1 MMGVGVGSDGLDDGA
16 NELLVAWVVHVVVMS
31 EVTGFFFFGSRVVLR
46 MHDNGVTRG
55 AAEISLVMAFGVGE
69 IELGRSVAYR
79 AIHRWSIGK
88 EWENCCVIYV
98 SLKMPNEVTIRVSPE
113 VAATPELLR
122 KEVERVLG
130 GRCMH
135 QPEEIIGV
143 HVRRR
148 SIDARGRTPVVQ
160 LQVQVFGEGEQAEWE
175 QVQRAVYESEAVFLP
190 EYPDVRE
197 AQEVHIVGAGPAG
210 LFAALRLLEQG
221 VKPVVWERGKNV
233 LERIADLKG
242 INVDH
247 VVNPDSNYCFGE
259 GGAGT
264 YSDGKLY
271 TRAKKRGNVRRILEL
286 LVGFGAV
293 PEILVEAHPH
303 IGTNKLPKIIAAMRE
318 CILEHGG
325 EINFGHRVV
334 DVVLEGD
341 GDSRRIAGLEVMKID
356 DAPVRNIPAKHV
368 ILATGHSARDIF
380 ELLVRREI
388 AVEAKPLA
396 IGVRVEHPQALIDS
410 IQYSCESRGEY
421 LPAAPYSVVHQV
433 EGRGVYSFCMCPG
446 GVVAPCATKPGEIV
460 TNGWSSSRR
469 ARSTANSGI
478 VVELELAD
486 FEAYQA
492 EHGPLAAMA
501 FQADI
506 ERKAWEAGGRTQ
518 TAPAQRL
525 VDFVEGRVS
534 KDLPKTSYSPGL
546 RSVDLAEVLPGFIV
560 ERLREGFVAFDK
572 KMKGFL
578 TNEAV
583 VHAPETRTSSPV
595 RIPRDEERLVH
606 PEVSG
611 LYPCGEGAGYAGG
624 IISAAMDGERVAEAV
639 VRSVRGE

>member
-1 MMGVGVGSDGLDDGA
+1 
-16 NELLVAWVVHVVVMS
+16 
-31 EVTGFFFFGSRVVLR
+31 
-46 MHDNGVTRG
+46 
-55 AAEISLVMAFGVGE
+55 
-69 IELGRSVAYR
+69 
-79 AIHRWSIGK
+79 
-88 EWENCCVIYV
+88 
-98 SLKMPNEVTIRVSPE
+98 MPNELTLRVSPE
-113 VAATPELLR
+113 IAATHELLR

-130 GRCMH
+130 GEGMH
-135 QPEEIIGV
+135 QPEKRKEAETILGI
-143 HVRRR
+143 HVRKR
-148 SIDARGRTPVVQ
+148 SIDARGKTPVMQ
-160 LQVQVFGEGEQAEWE
+160 LQVQVYGEGEQAEWE
-175 QVQRAVYESEAVFLP
+175 AVQRALTEPETVYLP
-190 EYPDVRE
+190 EYPDVRQAE
-197 AQEVHIVGAGPAG
+197 EVHIIGAGPAG
-210 LFAALRLLEQG
+210 LFAALKVIEQG
-221 VKPVVWERGKNV
+221 LKPVVWERGKDV
-233 LERIADLKG
+233 RERVKDLKG
-242 INVDH
+242 INVHH

-271 TRAKKRGNVRRILEL
+271 TRSKKRGDVQRILEL

-318 CILEHGG
+318 CILSHGG
-325 EINFGHRVV
+325 EVHFGHRVL
-334 DVVLEGD
+334 DLVLEGD
-341 GDSRRIAGLEVMKID
+341 GGSRCIAGLEVMKID
-356 DAPVRNIPAKHV
+356 DAPVRHIPAKHV

-388 AVEAKPLA
+388 AIEAKPLA

-433 EGRGVYSFCMCPG
+433 GGRGVYSFCMCPG

-486 FEAYQA
+486 FKDYEE

-501 FQADI
+501 FQAEI

-546 RSVDLAEVLPGFIV
+546 RSVNLAEVLPDFIV
-560 ERLREGFVAFDK
+560 QRLREGFVAFDR

-606 PEVSG
+606 PEIEG

-639 VRSVRGE
+639 VRTVFR

>member
-1 MMGVGVGSDGLDDGA
+1 MGGGC
-16 NELLVAWVVHVVVMS
+16 VAGNSLHVI
-31 EVTGFFFFGSRVVLR
+31 LR
-46 MHDNGVTRG
+46 DT
-55 AAEISLVMAFGVGE
+55 
-69 IELGRSVAYR
+69 
-79 AIHRWSIGK
+79 
-88 EWENCCVIYV
+88 V
-98 SLKMPNEVTIRVSPE
+98 SLSMPNELTLRVSPE
-113 VAATPELLR
+113 VAAKPELLR
-122 KEVERVLG
+122 KEVERVLRG
-130 GRCMH
+130 QGIH
-135 QPEEIIGV
+135 GLEDLLDI
-143 HVRRR
+143 HVRKR
-148 SIDARGRTPVVQ
+148 SIDARGRMPVMQ
-160 LQVQVFGEGEQAEWE
+160 LQVQVFTLGEELEWKAVQQALSAP
-175 QVQRAVYESEAVFLP
+175 RAVYLP
-190 EYPDVRE
+190 RYLDVWQAE
-197 AQEVHIVGAGPAG
+197 EVHVVGAGPAG

-221 VKPVVWERGKNV
+221 VKPVVWERGKDV
-233 LERIADLKG
+233 RERVKDLKG
-242 INVDH
+242 INVNH

-271 TRAKKRGNVRRILEL
+271 TRAKKRGDVRRILEL

-303 IGTNKLPKIIAAMRE
+303 IGTNKLSKIISAIRE
-318 CILEHGG
+318 CILAHGG
-325 EINFGHRVV
+325 EVHFGNRVV
-334 DVVLEGD
+334 DLVLEGVD
-341 GDSRRIAGLEVMKID
+341 SSRESRRIAGLKVTEVGDVAIEGIVENN
-356 DAPVRNIPAKHV
+356 AAVRNISVKHV

-388 AVEAKPLA
+388 EVEAKPLA

-469 ARSTANSGI
+469 ARLTANSGI

-486 FEAYQA
+486 FKDYEAEY
-492 EHGPLAAMA
+492 GPLAAMA
-501 FQADI
+501 FQAEI

-525 VDFVEGRVS
+525 VDFMEGRVS
-534 KDLPKTSYSPGL
+534 KDLPKTSYAPGI
-546 RSVDLAEVLPGFIV
+546 RSVDLAKVLPGFIV
-560 ERLREGFVAFDK
+560 ERLREGFRAFDQ

-595 RIPRDEERLVH
+595 RIPRDEEWFVH

-611 LYPCGEGAGYAGG
+611 LYPCGEGSGYAGG

-639 VRSVRGE
+639 VRSVRGEWKS

>member
-1 MMGVGVGSDGLDDGA
+1 
-16 NELLVAWVVHVVVMS
+16 
-31 EVTGFFFFGSRVVLR
+31 
-46 MHDNGVTRG
+46 
-55 AAEISLVMAFGVGE
+55 
-69 IELGRSVAYR
+69 
-79 AIHRWSIGK
+79 
-88 EWENCCVIYV
+88 
-98 SLKMPNEVTIRVSPE
+98 MPNELTLRVSPE
-113 VAATPELLR
+113 IAATPELLR

-130 GRCMH
+130 GSKTNVTGRKGSVQYGGKGLV
-135 QPEEIIGV
+135 QPEKKKKETAILGI
-143 HVRRR
+143 HVRKR
-148 SIDARGRTPVVQ
+148 SIDARGRTPVMQ
-160 LQVQVFGEGEQAEWE
+160 LQVQVFSEGEQAEWE
-175 QVQRAVYESEAVFLP
+175 TVQRALAEPETVYLP
-190 EYPDVRE
+190 EYPDVRQAE
-197 AQEVHIVGAGPAG
+197 EVHIIGAGPAG
-210 LFAALRLLEQG
+210 LFAALKVIEQG
-221 VKPVVWERGKNV
+221 LKPVVWERGKDV
-233 LERIADLKG
+233 RERVKDLKG
-242 INVDH
+242 INVHH

-271 TRAKKRGNVRRILEL
+271 TRSKKRGDVQRILEL

-318 CILEHGG
+318 CILSHGG
-325 EINFGHRVV
+325 EIHFGHRVV
-334 DVVLEGD
+334 DLVLEGD
-341 GDSRRIAGLEVMKID
+341 GAGNGSEALESSKALESSRASRRIAGLEVLQVGSGDVADGDGADGGTI
-356 DAPVRNIPAKHV
+356 RNIPAKHV

-388 AVEAKPLA
+388 AIEAKPLA

-486 FEAYQA
+486 FKDYEAEY
-492 EHGPLAAMA
+492 GPLAAMA
-501 FQADI
+501 FQAEI

-518 TAPAQRL
+518 TAPAQRV

-534 KDLPKTSYSPGL
+534 KDLPKTSYAPGL
-546 RSVDLAEVLPGFIV
+546 RSVNLAEVLPDFIV
-560 ERLREGFVAFDK
+560 QRLREGFVAFDR

-595 RIPRDEERLVH
+595 RIPREAERLVH
-606 PEVSG
+606 PEIEG

-639 VRSVRGE
+639 VRSVVRAV

>member
-1 MMGVGVGSDGLDDGA
+1 MGVGVGSDGLDDGA

-69 IELGRSVAYR
+69 IELGRSGAYR

-130 GRCMH
+130 GRGMH

-190 EYPDVRE
+190 AYPDVRE

-233 LERIADLKG
+233 RERIADLKG

-606 PEVSG
+606 PQVSG

>member
-1 MMGVGVGSDGLDDGA
+1 
-16 NELLVAWVVHVVVMS
+16 
-31 EVTGFFFFGSRVVLR
+31 
-46 MHDNGVTRG
+46 
-55 AAEISLVMAFGVGE
+55 
-69 IELGRSVAYR
+69 
-79 AIHRWSIGK
+79 
-88 EWENCCVIYV
+88 
-98 SLKMPNEVTIRVSPE
+98 
-113 VAATPELLR
+113 
-122 KEVERVLG
+122 
-130 GRCMH
+130 
-135 QPEEIIGV
+135 
-143 HVRRR
+143 
-148 SIDARGRTPVVQ
+148 
-160 LQVQVFGEGEQAEWE
+160 
-175 QVQRAVYESEAVFLP
+175 
-190 EYPDVRE
+190 
-197 AQEVHIVGAGPAG
+197 
-210 LFAALRLLEQG
+210 LFAALKVIEQG
-221 VKPVVWERGKNV
+221 LKPVVWERGKDV
-233 LERIADLKG
+233 RERVKDLKG
-242 INVDH
+242 INVHH

-271 TRAKKRGNVRRILEL
+271 TRSKKRGDVQRILEL

-318 CILEHGG
+318 CILSHGG
-325 EINFGHRVV
+325 EVHFGHRVV
-334 DVVLEGD
+334 DVVLEGV
-341 GDSRRIAGLEVMKID
+341 GGSEIVQESGAKRRIVGLEVMKID
-356 DAPVRNIPAKHV
+356 DAVVRKIPAKHV

-433 EGRGVYSFCMCPG
+433 AGRGVYSFCMCPG
-446 GVVAPCATKPGEIV
+446 GVVAPCATNPGEIV

-486 FEAYQA
+486 FKDYEE

-501 FQADI
+501 FQAEI

-546 RSVDLAEVLPGFIV
+546 RSVDLAEVLPDFIV
-560 ERLREGFVAFDK
+560 QRLREGFVAFDR

-595 RIPRDEERLVH
+595 RIPRDEEWLVH
-606 PEVSG
+606 PEIEG

-639 VRSVRGE
+639 VRSVRGV

>member
-1 MMGVGVGSDGLDDGA
+1 
-16 NELLVAWVVHVVVMS
+16 
-31 EVTGFFFFGSRVVLR
+31 
-46 MHDNGVTRG
+46 
-55 AAEISLVMAFGVGE
+55 
-69 IELGRSVAYR
+69 
-79 AIHRWSIGK
+79 
-88 EWENCCVIYV
+88 
-98 SLKMPNEVTIRVSPE
+98 MPNELTLRVTPE
-113 VAATPELLR
+113 IAATYKLLR
-122 KEVERVLG
+122 KEVERASRRHGLF
-130 GRCMH
+130 
-135 QPEEIIGV
+135 QPEELIGI
-143 HVRRR
+143 HVCKR
-148 SIDARGRTPVVQ
+148 SIDARGRVPVMQ
-160 LQVQVFGEGEQAEWE
+160 LQVLVFGPNEEAEWKALQWALNE
-175 QVQRAVYESEAVFLP
+175 PRAAYLP
-190 EYPDVRE
+190 EYQDVRE
-197 AQEVHIVGAGPAG
+197 AKEVHIVGAGPAG

-221 VKPVVWERGKNV
+221 VKPIVWERGKDV
-233 LERIADLKG
+233 RERVKDLKD
-242 INVDH
+242 INVNH
-247 VVNPDSNYCFGE
+247 LVNPDSNYCFGE

-271 TRAKKRGNVRRILEL
+271 TRAKKRGDVRHILEL

-303 IGTNKLPKIIAAMRE
+303 IGTNKLPKIIAAIRE

-325 EINFGHRVV
+325 EVHFGHRVV
-334 DVVLEGD
+334 DILLEEVGSSPEGSMVGED
-341 GDSRRIAGLEVMKID
+341 FGLFSRIVGLEVMKIGRGND
-356 DAPVRNIPAKHV
+356 VDALNGDIRKVPANRV

-388 AVEAKPLA
+388 AVEMKPLA
-396 IGVRVEHPQALIDS
+396 IGVRVEHPQAFIDS
-410 IQYSCESRGEY
+410 IQYSCESRGKY
-421 LPAAPYSVVHQV
+421 LPAAPYTLVHQV

-486 FEAYQA
+486 FMAY
-492 EHGPLAAMA
+492 EVDYGPLAAMA
-501 FQADI
+501 FQAKI

-525 VDFVEGRVS
+525 VDFMDGRVS
-534 KDLPKTSYSPGL
+534 KDLPKTSYAPGL
-546 RSVDLAEVLPGFIV
+546 RSVNLAEIIPDFIV
-560 ERLREGFVAFDK
+560 KCLREGFVAFDR
-572 KMKGFL
+572 KMKGYL

-595 RIPRDEERLVH
+595 RIPREPVYLVH
-606 PEVSG
+606 PEVEG

-639 VRSVRGE
+639 VRSVLEE

>member
-1 MMGVGVGSDGLDDGA
+1 MH
-16 NELLVAWVVHVVVMS
+16 NELTL
-31 EVTGFFFFGSRVVLR
+31 RVL
-46 MHDNGVTRG
+46 
-55 AAEISLVMAFGVGE
+55 
-69 IELGRSVAYR
+69 
-79 AIHRWSIGK
+79 
-88 EWENCCVIYV
+88 
-98 SLKMPNEVTIRVSPE
+98 PE
-113 VAATPELLR
+113 VAAKPEFLR
-122 KEVERVLG
+122 KEVERVLRG
-130 GRCMH
+130 LGTYE
-135 QPEEIIGV
+135 PERILGIYV
-143 HVRRR
+143 HKR
-148 SIDARGRTPVVQ
+148 SIDARARVPVIHMQVKVFEVGEEARWEAVQ
-160 LQVQVFGEGEQAEWE
+160 QALTEP
-175 QVQRAVYESEAVFLP
+175 RAVYLP
-190 EYPDVRE
+190 EYPDVRQAE
-197 AQEVHIVGAGPAG
+197 EVHVIGAGPAG

-221 VKPVVWERGKNV
+221 LKPVVWERGKNV
-233 LERIADLKG
+233 RERVKDLKD
-242 INVDH
+242 INVNH

-271 TRAKKRGNVRRILEL
+271 TRAKKRGDMRRILEL

-318 CILEHGG
+318 CILAHGG
-325 EINFGHRVV
+325 QVHFGHRVV
-334 DVVLEGD
+334 DMELEWVDGTGKNLGVLD
-341 GDSRRIAGLEVMKID
+341 CSRASRRINGLKVMEVGNGVEGIVENS
-356 DAPVRNIPAKHV
+356 AVRNISAKHV

-380 ELLVRREI
+380 ELLVQREI

-421 LPAAPYSVVHQV
+421 LPAAAYSVVHQV
-433 EGRGVYSFCMCPG
+433 ERRGVYSFCMCPG

-460 TNGWSSSRR
+460 TNGWSSFRR

-486 FEAYQA
+486 FKAYEADY
-492 EHGPLAAMA
+492 GPLAVME
-501 FQADI
+501 FQAEI

-525 VDFVEGRVS
+525 VDFVEGRIS

-546 RSVDLAEVLPGFIV
+546 RSVNLDQILPDLIV
-560 ERLREGFVAFDK
+560 KRLREGFRAFDR
-572 KMKGFL
+572 KMKGYL

-595 RIPRDEERLVH
+595 RIPRDPKLLVH
-606 PEVSG
+606 PNVSG

-624 IISAAMDGERVAEAV
+624 IISAAMDGVRVAKAV

>member
-1 MMGVGVGSDGLDDGA
+1 
-16 NELLVAWVVHVVVMS
+16 
-31 EVTGFFFFGSRVVLR
+31 
-46 MHDNGVTRG
+46 
-55 AAEISLVMAFGVGE
+55 
-69 IELGRSVAYR
+69 
-79 AIHRWSIGK
+79 
-88 EWENCCVIYV
+88 
-98 SLKMPNEVTIRVSPE
+98 
-113 VAATPELLR
+113 
-122 KEVERVLG
+122 
-130 GRCMH
+130 
-135 QPEEIIGV
+135 
-143 HVRRR
+143 
-148 SIDARGRTPVVQ
+148 
-160 LQVQVFGEGEQAEWE
+160 
-175 QVQRAVYESEAVFLP
+175 
-190 EYPDVRE
+190 
-197 AQEVHIVGAGPAG
+197 
-210 LFAALRLLEQG
+210 
-221 VKPVVWERGKNV
+221 
-233 LERIADLKG
+233 
-242 INVDH
+242 
-247 VVNPDSNYCFGE
+247 
-259 GGAGT
+259 
-264 YSDGKLY
+264 LY
-271 TRAKKRGNVRRILEL
+271 TRSKKRGDVQRILEL

-318 CILEHGG
+318 CILSHGG
-325 EINFGHRVV
+325 EVHFGHRVV
-334 DVVLEGD
+334 DLVLEGD
-341 GDSRRIAGLEVMKID
+341 GASRCIAGLEVMKID

-388 AVEAKPLA
+388 TLEAKPLA

-486 FEAYQA
+486 FKDYEE

-501 FQADI
+501 FQAEI

-534 KDLPKTSYSPGL
+534 KDLPKTSYAPGL
-546 RSVDLAEVLPGFIV
+546 RSVDLAEVLPDFIV
-560 ERLREGFVAFDK
+560 QRLREGFVAFDR

-606 PEVSG
+606 PEIEG

-639 VRSVRGE
+639 VRTVFR